1 MLLTIKENTPAI
13 LWTEKSL
20 KIIYVIWSQLYN
32 KTWMKGWKEI
42 QQNVYSDSLWARN
55 EVGFMSMFLPFSFV
69 YAEFIHYSY
78 NQKKISIKNKKK
90 I

>member
-1 MLLTIKENTPAI
+1 
-13 LWTEKSL
+13 
-20 KIIYVIWSQLYN
+20 
-32 KTWMKGWKEI
+32 MKGWKEI

-55 EVGFMSMFLPFSFV
+55 EVGFMSMFLPFAFV

-78 NQKKISIKNKKK
+78 NQKKKSIKNKKK